1 MKIIFNLC
9 ELFNIAFMVMCFVK
23 DYLCGVCFAGFILL
37 YCLIKEEMFYKEVK
51 EK

>member
-1 MKIIFNLC
+1 MKIIFNLY
-9 ELFNIAFMVMCFVK
+9 ELFNIAFMFMCFFK
-23 DYLCGVCFAGFILL
+23 DNLCGVCFVGFMLL